1 MADAPDY
8 RIGEHLTL
16 GLSTGNKSSSESRN
30 SHVTG
35 GFLMRIY
42 KAFSKPRP
50 GISIVCLSA
59 MGLFGCAS
67 ETPPINT
74 ISTADT
80 ALNQAMMVKAS
91 EYAPAE
97 IQRAM
102 DKLGR
107 AKKALADEKYE
118 DARRLAEQAQ
128 IDAQLAEAKAQS
140 ENARQM
146 AQQAQ
151 QTIEELRREAE
162 TRGRRTDDVNL

>member
-1 MADAPDY
+1 
-8 RIGEHLTL
+8 
-16 GLSTGNKSSSESRN
+16 
-30 SHVTG
+30 
-35 GFLMRIY
+35 MRIY
-42 KAFSKPRP
+42 ESFSMHRP
-50 GISIVCLSA
+50 GFPIVGMMI

-67 ETPPINT
+67 DAPPINT

-97 IQRAM
+97 IQLAM
-102 DKLGR
+102 EKLGR
-107 AKKALADEKYE
+107 AKKALADEEYE

-128 IDAQLAEAKAQS
+128 IDAQVAEAKARS

-151 QTIEELRREAE
+151 QTIETLRREAE
-162 TRGRRTDDVNL
+162 TRGQRTGDMNP